1 MKSLMRLSLS
11 QQMSTCLFRS
21 SLKFFCIC
29 ILLLLGLTQ
38 PKYTHAQ
45 ETAVSLKNITSK
57 TLGTYKKPQLIDGA
71 QAKEK
76 LRQLRAGIEALI
88 HMSEM
93 ISEAHARK
101 AMQAQ
106 IDSLKA
112 TLNQLE
118 TLIKNAAIVDYSFP
132 TPLPRLNEAQAEKRT
147 SRKTRTS
154 RDSRTLGVSDHG
166 RSSST
171 PQSQQNPTG
180 IRAMSATQT
189 SRLWGA
195 IERASFRN
203 DKMGVI
209 HKIAREHYL
218 NTQQAELFVES
229 LTFSKDRRDAIKLLY
244 PRLVDPSQVD
254 VLYHLLD
261 QPAHRREVKQ
271 VIEQVNMNRRL
282 QRAQ

>member
-1 MKSLMRLSLS
+1 MINSMCLSLS
-11 QQMSTCLFRS
+11 QQRVTRLARNGWRSFSICLVFV
-21 SLKFFCIC
+21 
-29 ILLLLGLTQ
+29 LGISQ
-38 PKYTHAQ
+38 IHFAYAQ
-45 ETAVSLKNITSK
+45 ETAVSLKNISSK
-57 TLGTYKKPQLIDGA
+57 TLGTYKKPQLVDGA
-71 QAKEK
+71 QTKEK
-76 LRQLRAGIEALI
+76 VRQLRAGIEALI

-118 TLIKNAAIVDYSFP
+118 TLLKNAAIVDYSFP
-132 TPLPRLNEAQAEKRT
+132 TPLPRLNEAQAEKRS
-147 SRKTRTS
+147 SRQALTNRDTRNPGS
-154 RDSRTLGVSDHG
+154 LDHG
-166 RSSST
+166 RSASAS
-171 PQSQQNPTG
+171 QSQQNPSG